1 MTHSCVHLLREPVTT
16 FHAPVFTAGD
26 KYSRKQLYYSLHS
39 LLVGLPQFM
48 RNIQFISFFPI
59 VFSVHNVCVLFGLCI
74 LKCQPAFLSVNTDTR
89 KHEKLQHLGHVS
101 DALRY
106 PGLHMHT
113 LVWTKMRLLF
123 DEAWVTHRPSLLTRI
138 GTVISRL

>member
-1 MTHSCVHLLREPVTT
+1 MSQFLQQVTNTQENIHLTAILFIAQFARWFTTVHE
-16 FHAPVFTAGD
+16 
-26 KYSRKQLYYSLHS
+26 KYPIH
-39 LLVGLPQFM
+39 F
-48 RNIQFISFFPI
+48 FFPI

-74 LKCQPAFLSVNTDTR
+74 LKCQTAFLSVNTDTR

-113 LVWTKMRLLF
+113 LVWTEMRLLF
-123 DEAWVTHRPSLLTRI
+123 DEAWVVTHRPSLLTRI